1 MNNPYASPAPAAPY
15 GSSSEPYRTDE
26 RADVTPLAVI
36 SFIGVYIPQQKSFG
50 KIAGIATIVMIVL
63 YGIFIVG
70 FMVVGMAAM
79 GRAT

>member
-1 MNNPYASPAPAAPY
+1 MTNPCGSPARAAPHR
-15 GSSSEPYRTDE
+15 STAEPYRADE
-26 RADVTPLAVI
+26 RAEVTPLAVI
-36 SFIGVYIPQQKSFG
+36 SFIGVYISQQKSFW
-50 KIAGIATIVMIVL
+50 KFAGIATVVMIVL